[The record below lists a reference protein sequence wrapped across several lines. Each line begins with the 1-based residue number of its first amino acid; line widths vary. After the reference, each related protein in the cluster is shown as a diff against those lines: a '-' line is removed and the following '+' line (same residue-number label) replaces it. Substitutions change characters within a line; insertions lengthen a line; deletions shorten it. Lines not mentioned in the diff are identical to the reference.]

1 MRFALALAVV
11 IGAAT
16 PLAAPLAAQRAD
28 ARLEIVVNSTTVT
41 EGPARHRVESSVEPE
56 HEGSPG
62 QRSLSTRI
70 AFGWSFGERADG
82 SDDLTGRSD
91 WGVLVQYEP
100 TKQIFNIVRQNEQ
113 LFENFGAF
121 PTLAAAEAQLE
132 RPFRVGLRPD
142 RSGQY
147 YYNLIVEVQAL
158 TETDLDALQ
167 HWVRGTK
174 SQGSSNPLSAI
185 GRGMRSLLSRVLG
198 GDKRRIVQQSGVFV
212 VP

>member
-1 MRFALALAVV
+1 MVA
-11 IGAAT
+11 
-16 PLAAPLAAQRAD
+16 
-28 ARLEIVVNSTTVT
+28 
-41 EGPARHRVESSVEPE
+41 
-56 HEGSPG
+56 
-62 QRSLSTRI
+62 
-70 AFGWSFGERADG
+70 
-82 SDDLTGRSD
+82 DDLTGRSE

-121 PTLAAAEAQLE
+121 PTLAAAEMQLE

-142 RSGQY
+142 RSGRY